1 MVINLVGQV
10 ILEVPYRGVQPFSE
24 ELAAASVGDLYGF
37 IDIKGCWVIEPQFDL
52 VGPFANGLAEVHRG
66 DWYGLID
73 NRGKFVWGPTTEGS
87 MDCQPETE
95 WTC

>member
-10 ILEVPYRGVQPFSE
+10 MLEVPYRVVQPFSE
-24 ELAAASVGDLYGF
+24 QLAAALTGDLYGF
-37 IDIKGCWVIEPQFDL
+37 IDITGRWVIEPQFDQ
-52 VGPFANGLAEVHRG
+52 VGAFTDGLAEVERG

-73 NRGKFVWGPTTEGS
+73 NRGKFVWGPTTERS
-87 MDCQPETE
+87 MYCEPETE